1 MVASDDAYEVLE
13 KPTYVEI
20 LLSIV
25 SGKTYATAIS
35 KVLKK
40 RQPTVTGQLN
50 ELERVGLVKALKRRK
65 AQCYEVNWDLL
76 LDILYGIVNRVVEV
90 REEFI
95 LPNELALI
103 KKTNLHGVIPKNLV
117 EGFLKEYFEI
127 HKDVGGKT
135 KGFDE
140 IVFSFF
146 GAIDRL
152 GKSEFKKLTTAFRID
167 ERILSCIA
175 HIVGFELYGT
185 ELTALQCYLELS
197 KKGEKT

>member
-1 MVASDDAYEVLE
+1 MGASDDAYEVLE
-13 KPTYVEI
+13 KPTYVQI

-50 ELERVGLVKALKRRK
+50 ELERVGLVKALKRRQ

-76 LDILYGIVNRVVEV
+76 LDILHGIVNRVVEL
-90 REEFI
+90 REEYI
-95 LPNELALI
+95 SPNELALI
-103 KKTNLHGVIPKNLV
+103 KKTNLHGVIPKDLV

-127 HKDVGGKT
+127 YQDVGGKT

-140 IVFSFF
+140 IIFSFF
-146 GAIDRL
+146 GAIDQL
-152 GKSEFKKLTTAFRID
+152 SKSELKELTTAFRID
-167 ERILSCIA
+167 ERVLSCIA
-175 HIVGFELYGT
+175 HMVGFELYGT
-185 ELTALQCYLELS
+185 ELTALQCYL
-197 KKGEKT
+197 KFPTKGEKT